1 MRDEMSRVNHPIE
14 QEELMAYLDGELS
27 TERAAA
33 AVAHIEQC
41 TECQRL
47 AADLREVSQKLGSW
61 EVGSSSPAI
70 TRGVVTALDERE
82 RKQQGSVSRNLRRWR
97 DMLRMRPIYPWV
109 AALAA
114 VSLVLAVGFSLIGR
128 NANVAFFSR
137 QHEPPQSV
145 TIQRGI
151 AEPAG
156 AAGGSIGQLMAGRET
171 EASGSAGKSRDRDSL
186 DGSLTIATGP
196 MIVRTAK
203 LTLTTREF
211 DKARASLE
219 DVLKRHRGYFGEL
232 NVSAPVGAARTLNA
246 TLRVPA
252 NQLEATLAELKQLG
266 RVESE
271 WQGGQDVTSQYVD
284 LEARL
289 ANARHT
295 EQRLTDVLQQRT
307 GKLADVLAVENE
319 ISRVRGEIE
328 QMEAERKNL
337 ANQVDFATVSA
348 TVNEDYK
355 AQLQVVP
362 PSTSTRFRNAAVEG
376 YRTVV
381 DGVVGVAVFLVS
393 YGPTVLFWGGLLFLP
408 VRSVWR
414 RLRRAMAQ

>member
-33 AVAHIEQC
+33 AVAHLEQC
-41 TECQRL
+41 AQCQRL
-47 AADLREVSQKLGSW
+47 AADLREVSQELRSW

-82 RKQQGSVSRNLRRWR
+82 RKQQGSVSSNLLRWR
-97 DMLRMRPIYPWV
+97 EMLRMRPIYPWV
-109 AALAA
+109 GALAA

-137 QHEPPQSV
+137 QHPQSV

-156 AAGGSIGQLMAGRET
+156 AAGGSIGKLMGGLQT
-171 EASGSAGKSRDRDSL
+171 EGSAGKNRDSL
-186 DGSLTIATGP
+186 DGSLPIATGP

-211 DKARASLE
+211 EKARASLE

-246 TLRVPA
+246 TLRVPG

-289 ANARHT
+289 SNARHT

-319 ISRVRGEIE
+319 ISRVRGQIE

-362 PSTSTRFRNAAVEG
+362 SSTSTRFRNAAVEG

-381 DGVVGVAVFLVS
+381 EGAVGVAVFLVS
-393 YGPTVLFWGGLLFLP
+393 YGPILLFWGGLLFLP

-414 RLRRAMAQ
+414 RFRRAMAQ